1 MKQLNTTALWLHLAN
16 KRKALLRLVE
26 KRYLNRSIVFGSD
39 LLFSTFASALV
50 FIVVSYFAP
59 RAIPTSYMPLYLGI
73 AFLASLLSFWSLK
86 IYKSIIR
93 LSTIEEVFRI
103 FLATLGKSL
112 ILGLCGF
119 FIVSYH
125 WETLFLVVFD
135 GLATLFGLVIL
146 RAFLVYVYR
155 RAVMRTGSVALYF
168 FNGLSQTRISTRVRT
183 ATKRDLV
190 IKGLFSTSPD
200 FQGYV
205 VDGRTVKVAETL
217 EDFVKQLKL
226 YDASALIFPGREA
239 FKSFP
244 TQWVDYCIRKKIDM
258 ILEHMPESIDDEES
272 SPSPHDK
279 AANTSSK
286 KQLKEVQ
293 IEDLLSR
300 DEILVDMTP
309 IASELVGETIL
320 VTGAAGSIGSEL
332 VRQLTQVKPRK
343 IVLLDFAESPLH
355 NLRLE
360 LSKTHPQID
369 CVYTIGDIRNPQ
381 RLDFVFRSHRPS
393 IVFHAAAYK
402 HVPLM
407 EENPCEAILSIV
419 RGSKL
424 VADHAIKYGAKKM
437 VMISTD
443 KAVNP
448 SSVMGAAKRIAEI
461 YVQSLDIAIKAG
473 RHEGETAFVT
483 TRFGNV
489 LGSNGSVIP
498 LFREQIQKGGPVSV
512 THPEIVRYFMT
523 IPEACRLVLEAGT
536 QSEGGEIFVFD
547 MGEAVKIDDLAR
559 RMIRL
564 AGLEPGVDIDII
576 YSGLRP
582 GEKLY
587 EELLSNEENTTPTH
601 MNKVLLAKVRN
612 EEYYQ
617 VAHNVR
623 LLEELAVAVDIEG
636 SVKLMKQMVPEYRS
650 LNSNFA
656 QLEGREASTS
666 KVKVEA

>member
-1 MKQLNTTALWLHLAN
+1 MKQINTTALWQHLAN

-26 KRYLNRSIVFGSD
+26 KRYLNRSIVFATD
-39 LLFSTFASALV
+39 LLFSIFASALV
-50 FIVVSYFAP
+50 FIVVSYITP
-59 RAIPTSYMPLYLGI
+59 SMIPSSFMPLYLGLSL
-73 AFLASLLSFWSLK
+73 LASLLIFWGLK

-103 FLATLGKSL
+103 SLATTAKCIVLASSSWL
-112 ILGLCGF
+112 ILGHF
-119 FIVSYH
+119 

-135 GLATLFGLVIL
+135 GLATLFALVIL

-155 RAVMRTGSVALYF
+155 RAVMRSGSVALYF
-168 FNGLSQTRISTRVRT
+168 FNGPSQTRISTRVRT

-190 IKGLFSTSPD
+190 IKGLFSTTPEYN
-200 FQGYV
+200 GYV

-217 EDFVKQLKL
+217 EEFVKLQKL

-272 SPSPHDK
+272 APSLLK
-279 AANTSSK
+279 ATDTSSK

-300 DEILVDMTP
+300 DEILVDMAP
-309 IASELVGETIL
+309 IAAELVGETIL

-369 CVYTIGDIRNPQ
+369 FVFTIGDIRNPK
-381 RLDFVFRSHRPS
+381 RLDYVFRTHRPS

-424 VADHAIKYGAKKM
+424 VADQAIKYGAKKM

-498 LFREQIQKGGPVSV
+498 LFRDQIQKGGPVSV
-512 THPEIVRYFMT
+512 THPKIVRYFMT

-536 QSEGGEIFVFD
+536 QSQGGEIFVFD

-564 AGLEPGVDIDII
+564 AGLEPDVDIDIV

-601 MNKVLLAKVRN
+601 MNKVLLAKVRH

-636 SVKLMKQMVPEYRS
+636 SVRLMKQMVPEYHS

-656 QLEGREASTS
+656 QLEEQKASTA
-666 KVKVEA
+666 KVKEEV